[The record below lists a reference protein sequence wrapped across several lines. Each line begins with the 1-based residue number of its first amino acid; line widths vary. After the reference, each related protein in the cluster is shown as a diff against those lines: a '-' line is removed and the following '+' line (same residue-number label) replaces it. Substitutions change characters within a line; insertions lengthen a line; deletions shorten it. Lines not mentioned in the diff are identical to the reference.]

1 MYAALYKTCVNTNS
15 ALNLSKAENCSGK
28 LACYLLSTFCSIITI
43 LTNKNVHYLKEILHD
58 VDPQLCL
65 FSREIVWLR
74 TSQAYLNC
82 WWYCAEQCSR
92 SFSHLWNLTQL
103 TICLAHLSR
112 SILLAQASDRDQPRQ
127 NINLVTKSNNVW
139 GNDLKIH
146 VLISGPH
153 SEQV

>member
-65 FSREIVWLR
+65 FSREIV
-74 TSQAYLNC
+74 
-82 WWYCAEQCSR
+82 
-92 SFSHLWNLTQL
+92 
-103 TICLAHLSR
+103 
-112 SILLAQASDRDQPRQ
+112 
-127 NINLVTKSNNVW
+127 
-139 GNDLKIH
+139 
-146 VLISGPH
+146 
-153 SEQV
+153 